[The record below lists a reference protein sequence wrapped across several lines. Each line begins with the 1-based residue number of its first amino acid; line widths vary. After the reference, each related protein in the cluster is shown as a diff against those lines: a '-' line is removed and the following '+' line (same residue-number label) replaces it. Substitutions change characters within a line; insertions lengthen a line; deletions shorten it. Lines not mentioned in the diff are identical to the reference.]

1 MKMPDFLID
10 FSGIE
15 MTSILTNIAS
25 LNALQTLRSI
35 SGALADQQRQ
45 VSSGLRVQ
53 VAGDNAAYWSIST
66 TMRSDKMAIS
76 AVSDALGLGAAKVD
90 VAYAGM
96 NAVADILSE
105 FKAKLVAAKE
115 AGVDKAKI
123 QTELEQFKE
132 QVVGIAESSSFS
144 GQNWLNTEVE
154 DIHDGDANR
163 VSVVSSYNRSSSGA
177 VSVARTDM
185 HLSKTS
191 LFNSTGNGLLQ
202 TDSRL
207 INSIGGMR
215 LPLYV
220 SATEND
226 WSTSNGIGG
235 GLAVQ
240 NFYFS
245 GPLVFADPSDRIEFD
260 VTVDADDPSTGIS
273 APYHP
278 GKTTHIVIDRSFVD
292 AVDPSLGGVISDYTQ
307 FRNVLNKAL
316 LPAGAK
322 AVIYEDYDHKP
333 IIDQIGLWTL
343 EYSGLDGSQ
352 IAVSGLTSNVG
363 TGGLFDFNKFG
374 LRAPP
379 LNLAF
384 TPFTVY
390 PDGSLG
396 GGIKVSFDFRIND
409 AASKSYSFDR
419 DYVNDLLGKDDGKVE
434 TADEMVTLLQSL
446 LQADWPSLVVESNSP
461 SNVSLYSDPL
471 EDRRSGSRTRVAFSG
486 INVSNEP
493 VPTLSFL
500 DIDIVQNADMVD
512 RYISYMEKVSA
523 NVVAGA
529 ATLGALSRRIEMQ
542 TEFAARMMS
551 VVDRGVGRL
560 VDADMNEASTRLK
573 ALQAQQ
579 QLATQA
585 LQIANTQSEGVL
597 QLFR

>member
-1 MKMPDFLID
+1 
-10 FSGIE
+10 

-35 SGALADQQRQ
+35 SGALANQQRQ

-66 TMRSDKMAIS
+66 TMRSDRMAIS

-115 AGVDKAKI
+115 DGVDKAKI

-154 DIHDGDANR
+154 DLHDGDANR
-163 VSVVSSYNRSSSGA
+163 VSVVSSYNRSASGA
-177 VSVARTDM
+177 VSVATADM

-202 TDSRL
+202 ADSRL

-235 GLAVQ
+235 GLAIQ

-292 AVDPSLGGVISDYTQ
+292 AVDSSLGGVISDYTQ

-322 AVIYEDYDHKP
+322 AVIYEDYHHNP
-333 IIDQIGLWTL
+333 IVDQIGLWTL

-363 TGGLFDFNKFG
+363 TGGLFDFNEFG

-390 PDGSLG
+390 PDGSFG

-419 DYVNDLLGKDDGKVE
+419 AYVNDLLGKDDGKVE

-446 LQADWPSLVVESNSP
+446 LQADWPSLVVESNPP

-500 DIDIVQNADMVD
+500 DIDIVQNPDMVD
-512 RYISYMEKVSA
+512 RYVNYIEKVTA
-523 NVVAGA
+523 NVVDGA

-560 VDADMNEASTRLK
+560 VDADMNEAATRLK
-573 ALQAQQ
+573 AQQTQQ
-579 QLATQA
+579 QLAIQS
-585 LQIANTQSEGVL
+585 LQIANSQPESIV

>member
-1 MKMPDFLID
+1 VQY
-10 FSGIE
+10 
-15 MTSILTNIAS
+15 IAIGDDKRMVG
-25 LNALQTLRSI
+25 LAAEDVDGAARDI
-35 SGALADQQRQ
+35 FFIALAREKRAS
-45 VSSGLRVQ
+45 VRFGNAPSGLVLIKRPL
-53 VAGDNAAYWSIST
+53 
-66 TMRSDKMAIS
+66 K
-76 AVSDALGLGAAKVD
+76 GAA
-90 VAYAGM
+90 
-96 NAVADILSE
+96 
-105 FKAKLVAAKE
+105 
-115 AGVDKAKI
+115 
-123 QTELEQFKE
+123 E
-132 QVVGIAESSSFS
+132 QVTFG
-144 GQNWLNTEVE
+144 
-154 DIHDGDANR
+154 
-163 VSVVSSYNRSSSGA
+163 
-177 VSVARTDM
+177 
-185 HLSKTS
+185 
-191 LFNSTGNGLLQ
+191 
-202 TDSRL
+202 
-207 INSIGGMR
+207 SIGIYDPKARVTFSVRRAKGFTDIGNI
-215 LPLYV
+215 YV

-235 GLAVQ
+235 GLAIQ

-273 APYHP
+273 APYNP

-322 AVIYEDYDHKP
+322 AVIYEDYYHKP
-333 IIDQIGLWTL
+333 IVDQIGLWTL

-419 DYVNDLLGKDDGKVE
+419 AYVNDLLGKDNGKVE

-500 DIDIVQNADMVD
+500 DIDIVQNPDMVD

-523 NVVAGA
+523 NVVDGA

-560 VDADMNEASTRLK
+560 VDADMNEAATRLK
-573 ALQAQQ
+573 ALRAQQ

-585 LQIANTQSEGVL
+585 LQIANTQSESIL

>member
-1 MKMPDFLID
+1 
-10 FSGIE
+10 

-66 TMRSDKMAIS
+66 TMRSDRMAIS

-96 NAVADILSE
+96 NAVVDVLHE
-105 FKAKLVAAKE
+105 FKAKLVAATE

-154 DIHDGDANR
+154 DLHDGDANR
-163 VSVVSSYNRSSSGA
+163 VSVVSSYNRSASGA
-177 VSVARTDM
+177 VSVATADM

-202 TDSRL
+202 ADSRL

-235 GLAVQ
+235 GLAIQ

-273 APYHP
+273 APYHT

-316 LPAGAK
+316 LPAGGK
-322 AVIYEDYDHKP
+322 AVIYEDYYHKP

-390 PDGSLG
+390 PDGNLG

-409 AASKSYSFDR
+409 VASKSYSFDR
-419 DYVNDLLGKDDGKVE
+419 DYVNDLLGKDN

-500 DIDIVQNADMVD
+500 DIDIVQNPEMVD
-512 RYISYMEKVSA
+512 RYISYIEKVSA
-523 NVVAGA
+523 NVVDGA

-542 TEFAARMMS
+542 TEFTARMMS

-585 LQIANTQSEGVL
+585 LQIANTQSESIL